1 MIAAENRE
9 RLIAQAQSGD
19 NSAMEQLLEENS
31 KLIWSVARRYFGRA
45 IENDDLFQLGSIGFI
60 KAVRGFDTSFETQFS
75 TYAVPKI
82 AGEIRRFMRDDGLVK
97 VSRSLK
103 ENQIKINIARGRLQS
118 SLGREP
124 YLSEL
129 EAETGICAED
139 IAASETATR
148 DALSLNAEIGD
159 DGFRLMDIC
168 PSDDSEDVLVEN
180 LAVKNA
186 LKLLPEKERAVIALR
201 YFRDLTQQ
209 KTATLLNISQV
220 QVSRLERRAIE
231 QIREHLKE

>member
-1 MIAAENRE
+1 MIAALAREELIEQAQGGDDGAME
-9 RLIAQAQSGD
+9 RL
-19 NSAMEQLLEENS
+19 LVENS
-31 KLIWSVARRYFGRA
+31 KLIWSVARRYFGRG
-45 IENDDLFQLGSIGFI
+45 IENDDLYQLGSIGFI
-60 KAVRGFDTSFETQFS
+60 KAVRGFSKEFETQFS

-103 ENQIKINIARGRLQS
+103 ENQMKINICRARLQA

-139 IAASETATR
+139 IASCETATR

-168 PSDDSEDVLVEN
+168 PAPDCEENMVES
-180 LAVKNA
+180 LAVKKA
-186 LKLLPEKERAVIALR
+186 LSELPDKERAVIALR

-209 KTATLLNISQV
+209 KTAVILNISQV
-220 QVSRLERRAIE
+220 QVSRIERRAIE
-231 QIREHLKE
+231 KIRAILAE

>member
-1 MIAAENRE
+1 MIASENRE
-9 RLIAQAQSGD
+9 RLIAEAQGGSNG
-19 NSAMEQLLEENS
+19 AMEQLLEENS
-31 KLIWSVARRYFGRA
+31 KLIWSVARRYFGRG

-60 KAVRGFDTSFETQFS
+60 KAIRGFDTSFETQFS

-103 ENQIKINIARGRLQS
+103 ENQMKINMARARLQAA
-118 SLGREP
+118 LGRDP

-129 EAETGICAED
+129 ELETGICAED

-148 DALSLNAEIGD
+148 GALSLNAEIGD
-159 DGFRLMDIC
+159 EGFRLMDIC
-168 PSDDSEDVLVEN
+168 PSDDNEDTLVEN
-180 LAVKNA
+180 LAVKKA
-186 LKLLPEKERAVIALR
+186 LQELPPLDRSVIALR

-209 KTATLLNISQV
+209 KTAVLLKISQV
-220 QVSRLERRAIE
+220 QVSRIERRAISK
-231 QIREHLKE
+231 IREILSD